1 MGEISAALVKTLR
14 ERSGAG
20 MMDCKRA
27 LTETAGDLEGA
38 IDWLRTHG
46 LSAAQK
52 KSGRATADGL
62 IGLCV
67 DGNRAAVVEIN
78 SETDFVARNAV
89 FQDFVRGVAR
99 LALAAG
105 GDAEKLAQ
113 AAFPDANQSVG
124 ERLTHMIATIGE
136 NMALRRT
143 AVISVTDG
151 LIGTYV
157 HAAQADGLGK
167 IGVLVAIEGG
177 AGKPQVAQLAK
188 QLAMHVAASNPLAVA
203 RTQVPAGVLERERRV
218 IAEQAQATG
227 KTGPVLEKIIDGR
240 LNKFFQEVCLL
251 EQPFVLD
258 ADRKVS
264 AVVDQVA
271 KEAGGP
277 LTVTGFIRFALGE
290 TAKGEAGAPGAGTAG

>member
-38 IDWLRTHG
+38 VDWLRTHG
-46 LSAAQK
+46 LAAAAK

-67 DGNRAAVVEIN
+67 EGDRGAVVEVN

-89 FQDFVRGVAR
+89 FQEFVRAVAH
-99 LALAAG
+99 LALETG
-105 GDAEKLAQ
+105 SDGDALSKVPYPKTGQ
-113 AAFPDANQSVG
+113 TVG
-124 ERLTHMIATIGE
+124 ERLTQLIATVGE
-136 NMALRRT
+136 NMALRR
-143 AVISVTDG
+143 AAILDVQNGVIG
-151 LIGTYV
+151 AYV
-157 HAAQADGLGK
+157 HAAQGEGLGR
-167 IGVLVAIEGG
+167 IGVLVAVTGSVG
-177 AGKPQVAQLAK
+177 SPQVAQLAK
-188 QLAMHVAASNPLAVA
+188 QLAMHVAASNPVAVS
-203 RTQVPAGVLERERRV
+203 REGVPADVLEREKRV

-227 KTGPVLEKIIDGR
+227 KTGPVLEKIVGGR

-258 ADRKVS
+258 AEQKVS

-271 KEAGGP
+271 KEVGAP
-277 LTVTGFIRFALGE
+277 LTVTGFVRFALGE
-290 TAKGEAGAPGAGTAG
+290 TAKAAAEAQA

>member
-1 MGEISAALVKTLR
+1 MGDISAALVKTLR

-46 LSAAQK
+46 LAAAAK

-62 IGLCV
+62 IGLSIE
-67 DGNRAAVVEIN
+67 GNRAAVVEIN

-89 FQDFVRGVAR
+89 FQEFVRGVAK
-99 LALAAG
+99 LALDTG
-105 GDAEKLAQ
+105 GDIEALSQVAYPEAGQ
-113 AAFPDANQSVG
+113 TVG
-124 ERLTHMIATIGE
+124 ERLTHLIATVGE

-143 AVISVTDG
+143 ATLAVHNG
-151 LIGTYV
+151 LIGSYM
-157 HAAQADGLGK
+157 HAAQGDGLGR
-167 IGVLVAIEGG
+167 IGVLVAVEGG
-177 AGKPQVAQLAK
+177 SSDPQVAQLAK
-188 QLAMHVAASNPLAVA
+188 QLAMHVAASNPVAVS
-203 RTQVPAGVLERERRV
+203 REGVPADVLDREKRV

-227 KTGPVLEKIIDGR
+227 KTGPVLEKIVAGR
-240 LNKFFQEVCLL
+240 LNKFYQEVCLL

-258 ADRKVS
+258 AERKVS

-271 KEAGGP
+271 KDTGTPLSIAGF
-277 LTVTGFIRFALGE
+277 VRFALGE
-290 TAKGEAGAPGAGTAG
+290 TTKAQADAADASA

>member
-27 LTETAGDLEGA
+27 LTETAGNLEGA
-38 IDWLRTHG
+38 VDWLRTHG
-46 LSAAQK
+46 LAAAAK

-67 DGNRAAVVEIN
+67 EGNRGAVVEIN

-89 FQDFVRGVAR
+89 FQEFVRAVAR
-99 LALAAG
+99 LALDTGSDVEALSRLPFPKAG
-105 GDAEKLAQ
+105 Q
-113 AAFPDANQSVG
+113 TVG
-124 ERLTHMIATIGE
+124 ERLTQLIATVGE
-136 NMALRRT
+136 NMALRRAAT
-143 AVISVTDG
+143 LDVQNGVIG
-151 LIGTYV
+151 AYV
-157 HAAQADGLGK
+157 HAAQGEGLGR
-167 IGVLVAIEGG
+167 IGVLVAVTGS
-177 AGKPQVAQLAK
+177 AGSPQVAQLAK
-188 QLAMHVAASNPLAVA
+188 QLAMHVAASNPVAVS
-203 RTQVPAGVLERERRV
+203 REGVPADVLEREKRV

-227 KTGPVLEKIIDGR
+227 KTGPVLEKIVGGR

-258 ADRKVS
+258 AEQRVS

-277 LTVTGFIRFALGE
+277 LTVTGFVRIALGE
-290 TAKGEAGAPGAGTAG
+290 AAKAAAEAQA

>member
-1 MGEISAALVKTLR
+1 MGEISAALVKSLR

-46 LSAAQK
+46 LAAAAK

-67 DGNRAAVVEIN
+67 EGNRGAVVEIN

-89 FQDFVRGVAR
+89 FQEFVRAVAR
-99 LALAAG
+99 LALDNGSDVEALSKVPYPKTG
-105 GDAEKLAQ
+105 Q
-113 AAFPDANQSVG
+113 TVG
-124 ERLTHMIATIGE
+124 ERLTQLIATVGE
-136 NMALRRT
+136 NMALRRAAT
-143 AVISVTDG
+143 LDVQNG
-151 LIGTYV
+151 LIGAYV
-157 HAAQADGLGK
+157 HAAQGEGLGR
-167 IGVLVAIEGG
+167 IGVLVAVASSAGG
-177 AGKPQVAQLAK
+177 PQVAQLAK
-188 QLAMHVAASNPLAVA
+188 QLAMHVAASNPVAVS
-203 RTQVPAGVLERERRV
+203 REGVPADVLEREKRV

-227 KTGPVLEKIIDGR
+227 KTGPVLEKIVGGR

-258 ADRKVS
+258 AEQKVG

-271 KEAGGP
+271 KETGGP
-277 LTVTGFIRFALGE
+277 LTVTGFVRIALGE
-290 TAKGEAGAPGAGTAG
+290 TAKAAAEAQA

>member
-1 MGEISAALVKTLR
+1 MGEISAALVKSLR

-46 LSAAQK
+46 LAAAAK

-62 IGLCV
+62 IGISIE
-67 DGNRAAVVEIN
+67 GNRGAVVEIN

-89 FQDFVRGVAR
+89 FQDFVRGVAK
-99 LALAAG
+99 LALDTG
-105 GDAEKLAQ
+105 GDIEALSRLPYPEAGQ
-113 AAFPDANQSVG
+113 TVG
-124 ERLTHMIATIGE
+124 ERLTHLIATVGE

-143 AVISVTDG
+143 ATLAVHNG
-151 LIGTYV
+151 LIGSYI
-157 HAAQADGLGK
+157 HAAQGDGLGR

-177 AGKPQVAQLAK
+177 GGSPQVAQLAK
-188 QLAMHVAASNPLAVA
+188 QLAMHVAASNPIAVS
-203 RTQVPAGVLERERRV
+203 REEVPADVLDRERRV

-227 KTGPVLEKIIDGR
+227 KTGPVLEKIVGGR
-240 LNKFFQEVCLL
+240 LNKFYQEVCLM

-258 ADRKVS
+258 AERKVS

-271 KEAGGP
+271 KEAGAP
-277 LTVTGFIRFALGE
+277 LSITGFVRFALGE
-290 TAKGEAGAPGAGTAG
+290 TAKAAAEAEG

>member
-1 MGEISAALVKTLR
+1 MGDISAALVKSLR

-46 LSAAQK
+46 LAAAAK

-62 IGLCV
+62 IGLSIE
-67 DGNRAAVVEIN
+67 GNRAAVVEIN

-89 FQDFVRGVAR
+89 FQEFVRGVAK
-99 LALAAG
+99 LALDTG
-105 GDAEKLAQ
+105 GDVEALSRVAYPEAGQ
-113 AAFPDANQSVG
+113 TVG
-124 ERLTHMIATIGE
+124 ERLTHLIATIGE

-143 AVISVTDG
+143 ATLAVHNG
-151 LIGTYV
+151 LIGSYV
-157 HAAQADGLGK
+157 HAAQGDGLGR
-167 IGVLVAIEGG
+167 IGVLVAVEGG
-177 AGKPQVAQLAK
+177 SGNPQVALLAK
-188 QLAMHVAASNPLAVA
+188 QLAMHVAASNPVSVS
-203 RTQVPAGVLERERRV
+203 REGVPADVLDREKRV

-227 KTGPVLEKIIDGR
+227 KTGPVLEKIVSGR
-240 LNKFFQEVCLL
+240 LNKFYQEVCLL

-258 ADRKVS
+258 AERKVS

-271 KEAGGP
+271 KDTGTS
-277 LTVTGFIRFALGE
+277 LSITGFVRFALGE
-290 TAKGEAGAPGAGTAG
+290 TTKAAADPEA

>member
-1 MGEISAALVKTLR
+1 MGEISAALVKSLR

-38 IDWLRTHG
+38 VDWLRTHG
-46 LSAAQK
+46 LAAAAK

-67 DGNRAAVVEIN
+67 EGNRGAVVEIN

-89 FQDFVRGVAR
+89 FQEFVRAVAR
-99 LALAAG
+99 LALDNGSDVEALSKVPYPKTG
-105 GDAEKLAQ
+105 Q
-113 AAFPDANQSVG
+113 TVG
-124 ERLTHMIATIGE
+124 ERLTQLIATVGE
-136 NMALRRT
+136 NMALRRAAT
-143 AVISVTDG
+143 LDVQNG
-151 LIGTYV
+151 LIGAYV
-157 HAAQADGLGK
+157 HAAQGEGLGR
-167 IGVLVAIEGG
+167 IGVLVAVASSAGG
-177 AGKPQVAQLAK
+177 PQVAQLAK
-188 QLAMHVAASNPLAVA
+188 HLAMHVAASNPVAVS
-203 RTQVPAGVLERERRV
+203 REGVPADVIEREKRV

-227 KTGPVLEKIIDGR
+227 KTGPVLEKIVGGR

-258 ADRKVS
+258 AEQKVG

-271 KEAGGP
+271 KETGGP
-277 LTVTGFIRFALGE
+277 LTVTGFVRIALGE
-290 TAKGEAGAPGAGTAG
+290 TAKAAAEAQA

>member
-1 MGEISAALVKTLR
+1 MGEISAALVKSLR

-46 LSAAQK
+46 LAAAAK

-62 IGLCV
+62 IGLSIE
-67 DGNRAAVVEIN
+67 GNRAAVVEIN

-89 FQDFVRGVAR
+89 FQEFVRGVAK
-99 LALAAG
+99 LALETGDDIEALSQVPYPEAG
-105 GDAEKLAQ
+105 Q
-113 AAFPDANQSVG
+113 TVG
-124 ERLTHMIATIGE
+124 ERLTHLIATVGE

-143 AVISVTDG
+143 ATLAVHNG
-151 LIGTYV
+151 LIGSYM
-157 HAAQADGLGK
+157 HAAQGDGLGR
-167 IGVLVAIEGG
+167 IGVLVAVEGG
-177 AGKPQVAQLAK
+177 SSDPQVAQLAK
-188 QLAMHVAASNPLAVA
+188 QLAMHVAASNPIAVS
-203 RTQVPAGVLERERRV
+203 REGVPADVLDREKRV

-227 KTGPVLEKIIDGR
+227 KTGPVLEKIVAGR
-240 LNKFFQEVCLL
+240 LNKFYQEVCLL

-258 ADRKVS
+258 AERKVS

-271 KEAGGP
+271 KDTGAP
-277 LTVTGFIRFALGE
+277 LSITGFVRFALGE
-290 TAKGEAGAPGAGTAG
+290 TTKAQADAADASA